1 MKRILLIFVI
11 LSWFGSLQAQE
22 KDKNEVIGPVKGT
35 VTASMI
41 FGNATSNSGWLQL
54 PGNSQSSYSVYSP
67 YSTNYPTSN
76 YLANMIGVEGK
87 WFFSDKWALRLS
99 GASLLSAT
107 PGYEGVAGVSLT
119 QDLNLLTPGSVGSG
133 SSYQYGTTSSSTIIP
148 TYNDVPARATSDVI
162 INIGVDK
169 YFSTK
174 NEHLFWYASPVVN
187 FQYGRKTGFEVAG
200 VDPTKDPGTTRY
212 GESLGIGLSGVFGAE
227 YYTKTGIVFG
237 FELRGVSYLY
247 SMNSILPVEGMKL
260 LSSDNH
266 SVSFLSQPT
275 IKVGFRFK

>member
-35 VTASMI
+35 ITASMI
-41 FGNATSNSGWLQL
+41 FGNATTNSGWLQL

-67 YSTNYPTSN
+67 YSTNYPTYN
-76 YLANMIGVEGK
+76 NLFNMIGVEGK
-87 WFFSDKWALRLS
+87 WFFSDKWALRLN

-107 PGYEGVAGVSLT
+107 PGYEGVPGVSLRT
-119 QDLNLLTPGSVGSG
+119 NLLTPGFEGNGNYWLSQPT
-133 SSYQYGTTSSSTIIP
+133 SSYTVIP
-148 TYNDVPARATSDVI
+148 TYSDVPARASSDVI

-187 FQYGRKTGFEVAG
+187 FIYSRATGFEVGGAS
-200 VDPTKDPGTTRY
+200 PTVDPGTTRY
-212 GESLGIGLSGVFGAE
+212 GESFGIGLSGVCGAE
-227 YYTKTGIVFG
+227 YYTRTGIVFG

-247 SMNSILPVEGMKL
+247 SYNSILPTEGMKV

-266 SVSFLSQPT
+266 SVSFLSQPV

>member
-11 LSWFGSLQAQE
+11 LSWVGSLQAQE

-35 VTASMI
+35 VTASLI
-41 FGNATSNSGWLQL
+41 FGNATYNSGLQL
-54 PGNSQSSYSVYSP
+54 PDNSQSSYSVYSP
-67 YSTNYPTSN
+67 YSTSSPTYN
-76 YLANMIGVEGK
+76 NAFNMIGVEGK
-87 WFFSDKWALRLS
+87 WFFSDKWALRLN

-107 PGYEGVAGVSLT
+107 PGYEGVPGVSL
-119 QDLNLLTPGSVGSG
+119 DPNLRTPMSDSKGTYWLESPTA
-133 SSYQYGTTSSSTIIP
+133 SYTIIP
-148 TYNDVPARATSDVI
+148 TYNDVPARATADVF
-162 INIGVDK
+162 INVGVDK

-187 FQYGRKTGFEVAG
+187 FQYGRETGFEVGG
-200 VDPTKDPGTTRY
+200 VNPAVDPGTTRY
-212 GESLGIGLSGVFGAE
+212 AESFGIGLSGVCGAE
-227 YYTKTGIVFG
+227 YYTRTGIVFG

-247 SMNSILPVEGMKL
+247 SMNSILPVEGMKV

-266 SVSFLSQPT
+266 SVSFLSQPV